1 MMAKLPVCSGV
12 EAIKA
17 FERLGWRVA
26 RQSASHVILV
36 REGKAV
42 TLSVPKHR
50 ELASGTLR
58 ALIRL
63 SSLSVEEFVGALKG

>member
-1 MMAKLPVCSGV
+1 LMAKLPVCSGV

-26 RQSASHVILV
+26 RHSASHVILV
-36 REGKAV
+36 KDGRAV
-42 TLSVPKHR
+42 TLSVPNHR

-58 ALIRL
+58 ALIRM
-63 SSLSVEEFVGALKG
+63 SSLTVEEFVSVLKG